1 MRTKRWVQGIFWVLV
16 YVLLAAAP
24 LLILLIGPVPPGRD
38 FWREFSV
45 SLGFGGLAMMALQFV
60 LTARFKII
68 KSPYGA
74 DIVYHFHRQI
84 SLVAF
89 AMIVAHPLILF
100 IRYPALLSLLNLF
113 SAPWRAR
120 AGVTSVVALVLL
132 IGSSVW
138 RKRFKLEYTNWR
150 ILHGIFSALAVILAM
165 VHVILAAHYVN
176 TPLKQVLW
184 IGYGVFWVGLLIWI
198 RILKPIMLLRNPY
211 EVVEVKEERGSAW
224 TLVLRPVGGKGMTFC
239 PGQFAWI
246 TAGKSVFGESEH
258 PFSFSSS
265 ASDTEK
271 LAFTIKELGDF
282 TATIK
287 HFPPGMRVYLDGP
300 FGAFSIDRHTHA
312 NGFVFIAGGI
322 GITPMMSMLRTM
334 RDRCDTRPVTL
345 IYANNEWET
354 ITFREEIE
362 ALEKEL
368 NLKLVYVLLHPPEGW
383 EGETGFVTTE
393 LLDRYL
399 PENRDRDVQE
409 IFICGPGPM
418 MDAVES
424 ALPPLGVHMDDF
436 HSERFELV

>member
-1 MRTKRWVQGIFWVLV
+1 MRVKRWLQGIFWVLV

-45 SLGFGGLAMMALQFV
+45 ALGFGGLAMMALQFV

-74 DIVYHFHRQI
+74 DVVYHFHRQI
-84 SLVAF
+84 SLVA
-89 AMIVAHPLILF
+89 AVMILAHPLILF
-100 IRYPALLSLLNLF
+100 IRYPALLSLLNIF
-113 SAPWRAR
+113 QAPWRAR
-120 AGVTSVVALVLL
+120 AGVTSIVALVVL
-132 IGSSVW
+132 IGSSLW
-138 RKRFKLEYTNWR
+138 RKRFNLEYTNWR
-150 ILHGIFSALAVILAM
+150 ILHGFASALAVILAM
-165 VHVILAAHYVN
+165 VHVVLAAHYVN
-176 TPLKQVLW
+176 TPVKQVLW
-184 IGYGVFWVGLLIWI
+184 ISYGVFWVGLLIWI
-198 RILKPIMLLRNPY
+198 RILKPMMLLRNPY
-211 EVVEVKEERGSAW
+211 EVVEVKGERGSAW
-224 TLVLRPVGGKGMTFC
+224 TLVLRPVGRKGMIFC

-265 ASDTEK
+265 ASDTGK

-287 HFPPGMRVYLDGP
+287 NFPPGMRVYLDGP
-300 FGAFSIDRHTHA
+300 YGSFSIDRHAHA
-312 NGFVFIAGGI
+312 SGFVFIAGGI

-334 RDRCDTRPVTL
+334 RDRGDKRPVTL
-345 IYANNEWET
+345 IYANNGWET
-354 ITFREEIE
+354 VTFREEIAE
-362 ALEKEL
+362 LEQAL
-368 NLKLVYVLLHPPEGW
+368 NLNVVYVLLDPPDGW
-383 EGETGFVTTE
+383 EGETGFVTAD

-399 PENRDRDVQE
+399 PEDRDRDVQE

-418 MDAVES
+418 MDAIES
-424 ALPPLGVHMDDF
+424 TLPTLGVHMDDF